1 MDFST
6 LRSLAAGNAW
16 GSVWPELSLGCLA
29 LFLLVLETGLPRSM
43 HARIPVV
50 SIAGQLG
57 ILGVLLL
64 NFDTPYRAT
73 FNGLLML
80 SPQGQLVRVFFLISS
95 ILVSLLAR
103 RSLPWQR
110 VPRVEFHHIV
120 LVVAAAMMLLVESR
134 NFVMLFVA
142 LETVTVGLYILV
154 SYYRSNPKTLEAGLK
169 YLVMGAL
176 SSALLLFGIVLL
188 YGVAGSPALSGR
200 TLEAMQY
207 GGLRGFLEAN
217 PDNFLAAAGI
227 VLVLSGVAFK
237 IGAFPFQIWIPDV
250 YQGAPTPVTAF
261 LAVASK
267 AAGFIVLLVLVTEV
281 FAPYD
286 WLVGPVLTLMAAA
299 TILFGNL
306 AALKQNNVKRLIGLS
321 GVSHAG
327 FILLAVVSVSRE
339 PMAVGAVYFYLYAYL
354 IASFAV
360 FGVMTVLAGPDD
372 SEQEL
377 GDYAG
382 LARESPFLAGVLACG
397 LGSLA
402 GIPPFAGFMAKL
414 LVFVIAFKAGH
425 FGLLGV
431 AVAGVVV
438 SVYYYFGWIRTAY
451 FSDEAAIS
459 PKTAERARAGAGLTL
474 GIALAALT
482 LGSIVLGFYQGPLGN
497 WLAGHCKA
505 GRPPRPFPKYSLR
518 GCPGGQRQWP
528 SRQTQ
533 LLPRWSQRP
542 ASQPPPG

>member
-1 MDFST
+1 MDFSS
-6 LRSLAAGNAW
+6 LRSLAAGNPW
-16 GSVWPELSLGCLA
+16 GAIWPELSLGCLA
-29 LFLLVLETGLPRSM
+29 LFLLVLETVLPKSL
-43 HARIPVV
+43 HGRIPAV
-50 SIAGQLG
+50 SVAGQLA
-57 ILGVLLL
+57 ILVALLF
-64 NFDTPYRAT
+64 NFHTDNHAV

-80 SPQGQLVRVFFLISS
+80 SAPGQLMRVFFLISS
-95 ILVSLLAR
+95 VLVSLLAR
-103 RSLPWQR
+103 RSLSWQR
-110 VPRVEFHHIV
+110 VPRVEFHHVV
-120 LVVAAAMMLLVESR
+120 LVVSAAMMLLVESR

-154 SYYRSNPKTLEAGLK
+154 SYYGSNPKTLEAGLK
-169 YLVMGAL
+169 YLIMGAL

-188 YGVAGSPALSGR
+188 YGVAGNPGIAGR
-200 TLEAMQY
+200 TGEAMQY
-207 GGLRGFLEAN
+207 AELRGFLDAN

-227 VLVLSGVAFK
+227 VLVLSGVAVK

-281 FAPYD
+281 FAAYA
-286 WLVGPVLTLMAAA
+286 WLVGPVLTVMAAA

-327 FILLAVVSVSRE
+327 FILLAIVSVAAA
-339 PMAVGAVYFYLYAYL
+339 PMAAVGAVYFYLYAYL

-382 LARESPFLAGVLACG
+382 LARESPFLAGVLACA

-414 LVFVIAFKAGH
+414 LVFVAAFKAGH
-425 FGLLGV
+425 YGLLAV
-431 AVAGVVV
+431 AVVGVVI
-438 SVYYYFGWIRTAY
+438 SIYYYFGWIRAAY
-451 FSDEAAIS
+451 FSDEAPIS
-459 PKTAERARAGAGLTL
+459 PKTAERARAGAGVTL

-482 LGSIVLGFYQGPLGN
+482 AASVVLGVYQGPLGR
-497 WLAGHCKA
+497 WLS
-505 GRPPRPFPKYSLR
+505 GR
-518 GCPGGQRQWP
+518 
-528 SRQTQ
+528 
-533 LLPRWSQRP
+533 
-542 ASQPPPG
+542 